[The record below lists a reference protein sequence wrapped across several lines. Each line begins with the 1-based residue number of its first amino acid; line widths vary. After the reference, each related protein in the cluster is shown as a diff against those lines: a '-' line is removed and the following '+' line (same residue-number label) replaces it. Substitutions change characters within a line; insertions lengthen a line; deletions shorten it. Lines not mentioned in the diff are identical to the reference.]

1 VAAQTYKIV
10 ALTDNDWRKS
20 DEADYSA
27 TRWAAAKSYV
37 PLSCRWVRLTDNECG
52 DIYATKEL
60 GWDR

>member
-1 VAAQTYKIV
+1 MK
-10 ALTDNDWRKS
+10 LTTVQRDGPRRS
-20 DEADYSA
+20 RTCRGEVV
-27 TRWAAAKSYV
+27 RAAAKSYV